1 MSSVRELDE
10 KDRSSQKN
18 MSVLRVVEKITNSD
32 QTHSHTCLLPEERA
46 LNFEGGTGLFS
57 WSTLVHFFLQL
68 RISSIWVK
76 NQRGPRDFTNE
87 NRRNALWFTKEE
99 GGIRDP
105 AHSWEWCCEILFY
118 VHRTEKRM
126 MVCSIMDKLPV
137 TWDSMDCSKP
147 GFPVI
152 HYLPEFAQTH
162 VHWVGD
168 AIQSSHPLLLLS
180 WRELKM

>member
-10 KDRSSQKN
+10 KDRSRQKN

-76 NQRGPRDFTNE
+76 NQSGPRDFTNK

-105 AHSWEWCCEILFY
+105 AHS
-118 VHRTEKRM
+118 
-126 MVCSIMDKLPV
+126 
-137 TWDSMDCSKP
+137 
-147 GFPVI
+147 
-152 HYLPEFAQTH
+152 
-162 VHWVGD
+162 
-168 AIQSSHPLLLLS
+168 
-180 WRELKM
+180 

>member
-1 MSSVRELDE
+1 MTESVFSYPLKESAEPLKNSSSRLKKKNCWEMSSLRELDE

-105 AHSWEWCCEILFY
+105 AHS
-118 VHRTEKRM
+118 
-126 MVCSIMDKLPV
+126 
-137 TWDSMDCSKP
+137 
-147 GFPVI
+147 
-152 HYLPEFAQTH
+152 
-162 VHWVGD
+162 
-168 AIQSSHPLLLLS
+168 
-180 WRELKM
+180 